1 MSSGLTYTGAI
12 ARGLAYPPALPRE
25 TAPTTAAPALALDP
39 VMPQAAPDGVSLFR
53 MSALERIRTESGL
66 MADAALREMKAVN
79 QTRAHVRA
87 EANFVDLRV

>member
-25 TAPTTAAPALALDP
+25 TAPTAAPALALDP

-53 MSALERIRTESGL
+53 MGALERIRTEAGL
-66 MADAALREMKAVN
+66 MADAALRDMKAVN